1 MYLLTGESCV
11 QIVFRYNY
19 IHQKDKFEPFI
30 LFSCSLP
37 LNKVSRL
44 MTALGN
50 LGPNDLF
57 FYSYVL
63 SVKYSSLRKCVG
75 KGCEQYFYTVCLF
88 LSLIKDGLNSLNT
101 NHHSIKVYNVILLNV
116 VWARIKN

>member
-1 MYLLTGESCV
+1 
-11 QIVFRYNY
+11 
-19 IHQKDKFEPFI
+19 
-30 LFSCSLP
+30 
-37 LNKVSRL
+37 

-63 SVKYSSLRKCVG
+63 SVKYSSLRKFVG
-75 KGCEQYFYTVCLF
+75 KECEQYFYAVCLF
-88 LSLIKDGLNSLNT
+88 LSLKKDFESLNT

-116 VWARIKN
+116 IWARIKN